1 MKKYYRRLTWG
12 LSILLTVIAL
22 VTMVLLTVKKAE
34 AIQDDAF
41 GMIESSV
48 EAEREAFLAAMYPS
62 AEEARAREPEE
73 ERKRAIEAASSAA
86 AVDYYH
92 SGFKAFSYT
101 RGGYYNDLFIGGKRV
116 STNKTF
122 LVLFESENN
131 PMYAVLPE
139 SFWTMPEVTGAR
151 MNPMDLLRQPLQVR
165 GKCCRNIVYID
176 TLEICLEDI
185 GENGPVRRYIALD
198 LVYDPTEI
206 PGKAEMYRF
215 TSTGFDDSS
224 NSGYLKRAYPLD
236 LDATRH
242 DPDRNEAEEK
252 MRKEASEL
260 LDRAPD
266 MDNIQ
271 AGESCRNYGLVT
283 SYLISGVKM
292 KQGDSYY
299 VFCYIFHPLANA
311 MEELTGVYIAVVC
324 ILAFAL
330 AVLILLVRS
339 LRKNQERYERSRLA
353 MTRAVAH
360 ELKTP
365 LAVTKSYVDNWS
377 DIDESRREE
386 YRKDMSEQIDYV
398 NGLVGDL
405 LELSRMEM
413 KSKELN
419 REPVN
424 LAELNDMILGKL
436 SALTADREI
445 TVNKPEDTESLTVQA
460 DLGMMRTV
468 LMNLVTNAIRYGEKT
483 VVIDISKK
491 RDAVR
496 YQITNDGNPIPADQL
511 DLIWDEFYMVAAS
524 GAAKDSGAAREGA
537 VSGTVREGSGLGL
550 AITRRIL
557 ELHGA
562 KYGCTSDEKG
572 TVVYFEL

>member
-22 VTMVLLTVKKAE
+22 ATMILLTVKKAE
-34 AIQDDAF
+34 SIQDEAFEMIASSADA
-41 GMIESSV
+41 EC
-48 EAEREAFLAAMYPS
+48 EAFLSAMYPS
-62 AEEARAREPEE
+62 VEEARAREPEE
-73 ERKRAIEAASSAA
+73 ERKRALEAASVAV
-86 AVDYYH
+86 AVDYFH
-92 SGFKAFSYT
+92 SDFKSFSYE
-101 RGGYYNDLFIGGKRV
+101 RGGYYSDLFLGGRRV
-116 STNKTF
+116 STNKSF

-131 PMYAVLPE
+131 PMYAILPE
-139 SFWTMPEVTGAR
+139 SYWTMPQVAATG
-151 MNPMDLLRQPLQVR
+151 MNPMELLRQPLRIR

-176 TLEICLEDI
+176 TLEICLEAISD
-185 GENGPVRRYIALD
+185 NGPVRKYITLD
-198 LVYDPTEI
+198 LAYDPTEI
-206 PGKAEMYRF
+206 PGKAETYRF
-215 TSTGFDDSS
+215 TSVGFDDSS
-224 NSGYLKRAYPLD
+224 VSGYGNRAYPLD
-236 LDATRH
+236 LDATVH
-242 DPDRNEAEEK
+242 DPDRTDAEEK
-252 MRKEASEL
+252 MREEASEL
-260 LDRAPD
+260 LDRTLD
-266 MDNIQ
+266 MDDTMFQ
-271 AGESCRNYGLVT
+271 GGERNYGLIT
-283 SYLISGVKM
+283 SCLIAGVKL
-292 KQGDSYY
+292 KQGNSYY
-299 VFCYIFHPLANA
+299 AFAYIFHPLANA
-311 MEELTGVYIAVVC
+311 VEELAGVYIAVLC

-365 LAVTKSYVDNWS
+365 LAVTKTYVENWS

-386 YRKDMSEQIDYV
+386 YQKDMTEQIDYV

-413 KSKELN
+413 KAKKLN

-424 LAELNDMILGKL
+424 LAELNDLVLGKL

-445 TVNKPEDTESLTVQA
+445 TVNKPDDTESLTVQA

-468 LMNLVTNAIRYGEKT
+468 LMNLITNAIRYGEKT

-496 YQITNDGNPIPADQL
+496 YQITNDGTPIPADQL
-511 DLIWDEFYMVAAS
+511 DLIWDEFYMVDPS
-524 GAAKDSGAAREGA
+524 REDKDSGSAREGT